1 MNIFDFTKDKDSDTQ
16 YDYKILVYPNITYMQ
31 DLEKDSYVVVLR
43 NVIKELNKIRNDIHW
58 TILSPTEI
66 QSLVFENTTQILINL
81 PSYPNAMRTH
91 FNFTEL
97 KDVLKWKT
105 TDYDVLYSHLPEH
118 TDQLVNLFSNN
129 TNITPK
135 VVGYCHWYEVPENT
149 AYNKTMLM
157 ANFAGMLEMEECGVN
172 SEWLK
177 SLVLE
182 KAGDKRI
189 ATRFLVMK

>member
-43 NVIKELNKIRNDIHW
+43 NVIKELNKIRNDIHF

-66 QSLVFENTTQILINL
+66 QSLVFENTTQIPINL

-97 KDVLKWKT
+97 KNILTSGEVVLLMKIDKLQLIKMIMHFQLKYTNWQK
-105 TDYDVLYSHLPEH
+105 DYQ
-118 TDQLVNLFSNN
+118 T
-129 TNITPK
+129 
-135 VVGYCHWYEVPENT
+135 
-149 AYNKTMLM
+149 
-157 ANFAGMLEMEECGVN
+157 
-172 SEWLK
+172 
-177 SLVLE
+177 
-182 KAGDKRI
+182 
-189 ATRFLVMK
+189 